1 MEVKAQDIKEKLFQ
15 IYPEI
20 EDYGLSLSLNFDEQQ
35 KAWLA
40 KFSKGAHELSTHL
53 EEQDVESCLQGRECY
68 HLGIQLG
75 QFIRNYCAGGE
86 NCRL

>member
-1 MEVKAQDIKEKLFQ
+1 MEVKAQDIKEKLLQ

-20 EDYGLSLSLNFDEQQ
+20 EDYGLSLTLSFDEQQ

-40 KFSKGAHELSTHL
+40 TFSKEGHELSTHL
-53 EEQDVESCLQGRECY
+53 EEQDVESCLQGNECY

>member
-1 MEVKAQDIKEKLFQ
+1 MEVKAQDIKEKLLH

-20 EDYGLSLSLNFDEQQ
+20 ADYGLSLELAFDEQQ

-40 KFSKGAHELSTHL
+40 TFSKDEHQLSTHL
-53 EEQDVESCLQGRECY
+53 QEQDVESCLQGRECY

-75 QFIRNYCAGGE
+75 QFIRNYCAGGDS
-86 NCRL
+86 CRL